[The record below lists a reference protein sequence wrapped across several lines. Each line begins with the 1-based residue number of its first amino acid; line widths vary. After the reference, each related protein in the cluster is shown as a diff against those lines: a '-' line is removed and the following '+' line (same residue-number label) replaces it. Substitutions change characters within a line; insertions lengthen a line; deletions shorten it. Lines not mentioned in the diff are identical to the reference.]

1 VTPFR
6 LARVTTSLLSLLLA
20 CAPAKD
26 ADGHRDDLRSAT
38 RDADVVIASDSG
50 RVLAG
55 TFTRPLSG
63 TASTS
68 PSTRD
73 HATPRAVPA
82 VLLLSGSGPQDRDG
96 ARADLPGY
104 APLRD
109 LADSLGASGLAVLRL
124 DDRGVGRSS
133 GEFIGT
139 TTLDFARDAD
149 RAIAWLRRQPG
160 IDPDHL
166 ALVGH
171 SEGALVALLVA
182 SRDTAITDLVL
193 LGASARPGREVAR
206 WQRAALV
213 AHDTSAWPTESR
225 ASVLAAADSN
235 AERAA
240 SRDAWLRTW
249 FALDPRVVARG
260 VRARVLLV
268 HGMNDHQV
276 PSSHAAELAA
286 ALRDGGAGDVSVR
299 PFPSTNHLLLED
311 RDGDPT
317 RYAQLSSR
325 RVRGEITRAMTD
337 WLRARAPRRGP

>member
-1 VTPFR
+1 M
-6 LARVTTSLLSLLLA
+6 
-20 CAPAKD
+20 
-26 ADGHRDDLRSAT
+26 T
-38 RDADVVIASDSG
+38 RDTAVLIETDSG

-55 TFTRPLSG
+55 TFTRPV
-63 TASTS
+63 
-68 PSTRD
+68 RD
-73 HATPRAVPA
+73 AAGETPRTVVAA
-82 VLLLSGSGPQDRDG
+82 LLLSGSGPQDRDG

-109 LADSLGASGLAVLRL
+109 LAESLGQSGYAVLRA
-124 DDRGVGRSS
+124 DDRGVGGSS

-139 TTLDFARDAD
+139 TTLAFARDAE

-160 IDPDHL
+160 IDPDHI

-182 SRDTAITDLVL
+182 SHDTTISDLVL
-193 LGASARPGREVAR
+193 LGASSQPGREVAR

-213 AHDTSAWPTESR
+213 AHDTSAWPAESR

-249 FALDPRVVARG
+249 FALDPRVIARG
-260 VRARVLLV
+260 VRARVLLI
-268 HGMNDHQV
+268 HGENDHQV
-276 PSSHAAELAA
+276 PSRHAGELAA
-286 ALRDGGAGDVSVR
+286 ALRDGGAGDVSVQR
-299 PFPSTNHLLLED
+299 FPSTNHLLLED

-317 RYAQLSSR
+317 RYAQLTSR
-325 RVRGEITRAMTD
+325 RVRGEITGAIAD
-337 WLRARAPRRGP
+337 WLRVRAPR

>member
-1 VTPFR
+1 VLIET
-6 LARVTTSLLSLLLA
+6 
-20 CAPAKD
+20 
-26 ADGHRDDLRSAT
+26 
-38 RDADVVIASDSG
+38 DSG

-55 TFTRPLSG
+55 TFTRPVRDTSG
-63 TASTS
+63 A
-68 PSTRD
+68 P
-73 HATPRAVPA
+73 PRAAVA

-109 LADSLGASGLAVLRL
+109 LADSLGASGLAVLRT
-124 DDRGVGRSS
+124 DDRGVAGSS

-139 TTLDFARDAD
+139 TTLDFARDAE

-160 IDPDHL
+160 IDPDHI

-171 SEGALVALLVA
+171 SEGALVAMLVA
-182 SRDTAITDLVL
+182 SRDTAISDLVL
-193 LGASARPGREVAR
+193 LGASSQTGREVAR

-213 AHDTSAWPTESR
+213 AHDTSAWPAGSR

-249 FALDPRVVARG
+249 FALDPRVIARG
-260 VRARVLLV
+260 VRARVLLI
-268 HGMNDHQV
+268 HGEHDQQV
-276 PSSHAAELAA
+276 PSSHAGELAA

-299 PFPSTNHLLLED
+299 RFPSTNHLLLED

-317 RYAQLSSR
+317 RYAQLTSR
-325 RVRGEITRAMTD
+325 RVRGEITGEIAD
-337 WLRARAPRRGP
+337 WLRVRAPR